1 MILSHMIIKYL
12 SFHRSHLVL
21 LFYKSSISFSK
32 KTAILFKIFISK
44 ISWVT
49 FVLALYYG
57 FKNFTFLTVVISAVV
72 AVLLTHLGFYL
83 LSNYL
88 QKLLGE
94 QTLKILK
101 FFEYF
106 LILFVIYYILYKSL
120 K

>member
-12 SFHRSHLVL
+12 SFLIGLIWSYSFIKAQSV
-21 LFYKSSISFSK
+21 FSK

-44 ISWVT
+44 ISWIT

-94 QTLKILK
+94 QNLKNIK
-101 FFEYF
+101 VFFEYF
-106 LILFVIYYILYKSL
+106 LILFVIYYIFV
-120 K
+120 